1 MIIVDMA
8 YIYIYAPFVMCYAK
22 YNVQNNFDDKY
33 VCSISIHMTR
43 PHTHHRSPLIVCD
56 SLSD

>member
-1 MIIVDMA
+1 
-8 YIYIYAPFVMCYAK
+8 MCYAK